1 MGVEEGEE
9 TPTKGTDNL
18 FNRITAENFPNQ
30 ERERERERESHP
42 GAGSLQNP
50 KPSGPKEEHP
60 QTHHNQNTQHQKL

>member
-30 ERERERERESHP
+30 ERERERERESP
-42 GAGSLQNP
+42 RCRKLT
-50 KPSGPKEEHP
+50 EH
-60 QTHHNQNTQHQKL
+60 QTIRTKRGTPPDTS